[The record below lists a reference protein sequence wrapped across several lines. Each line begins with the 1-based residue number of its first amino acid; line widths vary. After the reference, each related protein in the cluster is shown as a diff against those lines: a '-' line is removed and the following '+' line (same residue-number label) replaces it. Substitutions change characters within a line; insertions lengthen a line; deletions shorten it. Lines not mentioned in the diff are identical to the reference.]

1 MVVNTW
7 HQPSST
13 FSLDSKATRNTPAY
27 VPFSGDNGGLKVS
40 YHNNEDVSRYHF
52 GTRHPMKPFRL
63 MLTDHL
69 VLGYHLHEKMDY
81 YKTRRATEEEIL
93 QFHSEDYIDFLQRV
107 TPENRSEF
115 ESVWSKFNIG
125 DDCPIFDGIYDYCSI
140 YAGGSLDASRKLI
153 SGQSDIAINW
163 SGGLH
168 HAKKFE
174 ASGFCYVNDIVL
186 GILNL
191 LRYHPRVLYID
202 IDLHHGDGVQEAFY
216 STDRVMTLSFHKY
229 NGEFFPGTGN
239 FEEIGTGLGTHHSL
253 NVPLRDGIDDFSYI
267 QLFQSIVEPVISTY
281 HPTAVVLQCGADSLG
296 CDRLGC
302 FNLNI
307 RAHGECVRFVK
318 SFGLPMMVVGGGGY
332 TPRNVSRAWA
342 YETSVLLNVE
352 LDTQLPQEI
361 PFLNYF
367 GPDYSLH
374 PNLAGKVDNRNTKK
388 YLDNVKHRV
397 LEQLR
402 YLQGAP
408 SVQMQLQPP
417 DIEGF
422 LEDEEERLKEERERK
437 HEAEVRAE
445 KEMKDRARVG
455 ELYA

>member
-1 MVVNTW
+1 MVVESWRPPTLT
-7 HQPSST
+7 HDVKTERLRPT
-13 FSLDSKATRNTPAY
+13 AVELA
-27 VPFSGDNGGLKVS
+27 NGGSAPRVS

-69 VLGYHLHEKMDY
+69 VMGYKLHEKMDF
-81 YKTRRATEEEIL
+81 YKTRRATEDEIL
-93 QFHSEDYIDFLQRV
+93 QFHGDDYIDFLKRV
-107 TPENRSEF
+107 TPENKGEF
-115 ESVWSKFNIG
+115 DASKFNIG
-125 DDCPIFDGIYDYCSI
+125 EDCPIFDGIYDYSSI
-140 YAGGSLDASRKLI
+140 YAGASLDASRKLI
-153 SGQSDIAINW
+153 NGQSDIAINW

-186 GILNL
+186 AILNL
-191 LRYHPRVLYID
+191 LRFHPRVLYID

-239 FEEIGTGLGTHHSL
+239 FEEIGTGLGSHHSL
-253 NVPLRDGIDDFSYI
+253 NVPLRDGIDDASYI
-267 QLFQSIVEPVISTY
+267 ELFKAIVQPVIATY
-281 HPTAVVLQCGADSLG
+281 QPSAVVLQCGTDSLG

-307 RAHGECVRFVK
+307 RAHGECVRYMK
-318 SFGLPMMVVGGGGY
+318 TFGLPLLVLGGGGY

-352 LDTQLPQEI
+352 LDSKLPPDI

-367 GPDYSLH
+367 GPDFSLH
-374 PNLAGKVDNRNTKK
+374 PNLSGKIDNKNSRK
-388 YLDNVKHRV
+388 YLDNVKTRV
-397 LEQLR
+397 YEQLR
-402 YLQGAP
+402 YLNGAP
-408 SVQMQLQPP
+408 SVQMQVAPP

-422 LEDEEERLKEERERK
+422 LEHEDERLREEHAETNAGRLEQERK
-437 HEAEVRAE
+437 DA
-445 KEMKDRARVG
+445 ARPREHYV
-455 ELYA
+455 